1 MSETVTGVP
10 GLPDLTHPNELIQFG
25 GELLKLSQKIAILV
39 IFLGIALALAGLALR
54 RTKPELIDWLEIWIK
69 RYDLLLRKFP
79 HAVLIFSLMMGGFFL
94 CSTLANRYHHWEQA
108 RVAKVAASVAGDR
121 LEQFAP
127 QVRYVVKEPY
137 TYDTQVKGKIVRVKA
152 TRDINRFLTVGG
164 SQINVKLEQIKDV
177 QNLRSVYRVDF
188 QGDYKVKNPLKEKE
202 EFFFEINP
210 PNGYSL
216 LQNFKVERDNNRLVP
231 VNPGDYG
238 FPLRLEAG
246 EETMFRVSYQAQGG
260 PRWVYDANGQLLSN
274 FRLTALANFANAD
287 FASGIVPTQIKV
299 EGQGTRFIWVFNDN
313 VSVKNPFGVFTSTG
327 KVTNTGILP
336 RLLLLAP
343 ALFFWWI
350 VLLYLSVPLT
360 LQDIVLAGSLFFA
373 SLLTLT
379 YLSRVIDAQL
389 AWCLISPVMLVLVWG
404 LGNSRS
410 ASIAAVIAT
419 IAGGVLPV
427 FGLVTTY
434 SGLTLSLAG
443 LLSVVWV
450 AVLHW
455 YRLYRVS
462 DQPTSRAKYDL

>member
-1 MSETVTGVP
+1 MSETITGVP

-25 GELLKLSQKIAILV
+25 GELLKLSQKITILV
-39 IFLGIALALAGLALR
+39 IFLGIALALIGFALS
-54 RTKPELIDWLEIWIK
+54 RTKPELLGWLEIWIK
-69 RYDLLLRKFP
+69 RYDLLLKKFP
-79 HAVLIFSLMMGGFFL
+79 YAVLIFSLMIGGFFL

-108 RVAKVAASVAGDR
+108 RVAKVAATVAGDR

-137 TYDTQVKGKIVRVKA
+137 TYDTQVKDKIVRVKA

-164 SQINVKLEQIKDV
+164 SEINVKLEQIKDV

-188 QGDYKVKNPLKEKE
+188 NGDFKVKNQLKQE
-202 EFFFEINP
+202 EQFFFEINP

-216 LQNFKVERDNNRLVP
+216 LQNFKVERDNSRLVP

-238 FPLRLEAG
+238 FPFRLKVG
-246 EETMFRVSYQAQGG
+246 EETTFRVTYQAQGG
-260 PRWVYDANGQLLSN
+260 PRWIYDANGQLLSN
-274 FRLTALANFANAD
+274 FRLTALANFENAD
-287 FASGIVPTQIKV
+287 FASGIVPTQSKV
-299 EGQGTRFIWVFNDN
+299 EGQGTRFIWVFDDN
-313 VSVKNPFGVFTSTG
+313 VSVKNPFGVFTSIG

-350 VLLYLSVPLT
+350 VLLYFSVPLT

-379 YLSRVIDAQL
+379 YLSRIIEAQL
-389 AWCLISPVMLVLVWG
+389 AWCLISAVMLVLVWG

-410 ASIAAVIAT
+410 ASLAAVIAT
-419 IAGGVLPV
+419 IAGGILPV
-427 FGLVTTY
+427 FGLISTY

-443 LLSVVWV
+443 LLSIMWLI
-450 AVLHW
+450 VLRW
-455 YRLYRVS
+455 YGLYPIEKAHLNHTKL
-462 DQPTSRAKYDL
+462 DE

>member
-1 MSETVTGVP
+1 MSETASGVP

-54 RTKPELIDWLEIWIK
+54 RTKPELLEWLEIWIK

-79 HAVLIFSLMMGGFFL
+79 HAVLIFSLMIGGFFL

-108 RVAKVAASVAGDR
+108 RVAKVAATVSGDR
-121 LEQFAP
+121 LEQLAP

-137 TYDTQVKGKIVRVKA
+137 TYDTQVKDKIVRVKA
-152 TRDINRFLTVGG
+152 TRDINRFLTVAG

-177 QNLRSVYRVDF
+177 QQLRSVYRVSF
-188 QGDYKVKNPLKEKE
+188 EGDYTVKNQLKESQQ
-202 EFFFEINP
+202 FFFEINP

-246 EETMFRVSYQAQGG
+246 EETTFRVTYQAQGG

-274 FRLTALANFANAD
+274 FRLTALANFENAD
-287 FASGIVPTQIKV
+287 FASGIVPTQSKV
-299 EGQGTRFIWVFNDN
+299 EGQGTRFIWVFDDN

-350 VLLYLSVPLT
+350 VLLYLSVSLS

-373 SLLTLT
+373 SLLSLT
-379 YLSRVIDAQL
+379 YLSRVMDVQV

-404 LGNSRS
+404 VGKSRS
-410 ASIAAVIAT
+410 ASLAAVIAT

-434 SGLTLSLAG
+434 SGLTLSVAA

-455 YRLYRVS
+455 YGFYRIS